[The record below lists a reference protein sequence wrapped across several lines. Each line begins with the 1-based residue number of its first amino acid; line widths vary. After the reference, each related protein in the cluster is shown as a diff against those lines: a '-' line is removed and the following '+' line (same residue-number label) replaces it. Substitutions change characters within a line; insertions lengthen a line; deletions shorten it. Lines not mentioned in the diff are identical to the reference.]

1 MYFLRGFI
9 LKQREKAYAFLKNDI
24 GDFQNSP
31 EFERSGYFYVT
42 ISENFEGFKYFNL
55 EINFLK
61 NENLF
66 QKAGASFSK
75 WKY

>member
-9 LKQREKAYAFLKNDI
+9 LKPTEKAYAFLKSDI
-24 GDFQNSP
+24 GDFQDSP
-31 EFERSGYFYVT
+31 EFERSAYFYVT
-42 ISENFEGFKYFNL
+42 ISGNFEGFKYFNL

-75 WKY
+75 

>member
-9 LKQREKAYAFLKNDI
+9 LKPTEKAYAFLKNDI
-24 GDFQNSP
+24 GDFENSP
-31 EFERSGYFYVT
+31 EFERSAYFYVT
-42 ISENFEGFKYFNL
+42 ISGNFEGFKYFNL

-75 WKY
+75 